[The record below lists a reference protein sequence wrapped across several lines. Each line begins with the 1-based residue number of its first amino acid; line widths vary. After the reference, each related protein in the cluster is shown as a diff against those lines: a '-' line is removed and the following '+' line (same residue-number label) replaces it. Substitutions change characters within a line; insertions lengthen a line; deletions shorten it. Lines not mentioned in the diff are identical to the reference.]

1 MTVIVA
7 MMELRDRQVEGE
19 KDTAMGT
26 IITII
31 TIMGKAMEREREGRG
46 VRMHT
51 RRCPSLRTEAPR
63 TRDKKLIL
71 CFDEYEL

>member
-19 KDTAMGT
+19 KDAAMGT
-26 IITII
+26 IMTIT
-31 TIMGKAMEREREGRG
+31 TIMEKAIGREREERG

-51 RRCPSLRTEAPR
+51 KRCLSLRTEAPR
-63 TRDKKLIL
+63 IRDKKLSSTAMRYRL
-71 CFDEYEL
+71 